1 MDKHDITAA
10 VIEALNEHR
19 SIDAQTHHEHHAFIE
34 MMMGRESRRVARSE
48 KFKTSFIGAIAV
60 SMVGALGWLG
70 TLLLE
75 SVRHGK

>member
-1 MDKHDITAA
+1 MDKRDITAA

-60 SMVGALGWLG
+60 AMVGALGWLG

-75 SVRHGK
+75 AVRHGK